1 MNSFEDLVK
10 ITFENRFEIGLCRSG
25 LVSSEKLVRLV
36 VICTISS
43 ARQAYL
49 NALLLLFFGWKSCGV
64 ESCGC
69 VILVDES
76 YGISS
81 AASAALH
88 IFVMLWYGKAV
99 SNGVRAAS
107 LPNVDFQLRGRS
119 PMS

>member
-1 MNSFEDLVK
+1 MN
-10 ITFENRFEIGLCRSG
+10 
-25 LVSSEKLVRLV
+25 
-36 VICTISS
+36 CTQSS
-43 ARQAYL
+43 ACTEYL
-49 NALLLLFFGWKSCGV
+49 NKLLLLFFDWCSCGV

-76 YGISS
+76 YVISS

-88 IFVMLWYGKAV
+88 IFVMLWCGKAV

-119 PMS
+119 PML